1 MIRLVP
7 ASAPAQTG
15 SQQATAQPP
24 PAAVAL
30 DVSIED
36 WDVLF
41 RAVQSRLT
49 QLARRAAAVAPGE
62 SFEDAM
68 LDCIQALDQLRASMV
83 EEFAQARTGS
93 SACTG

>member
-7 ASAPAQTG
+7 APAPAQTG
-15 SQQATAQPP
+15 AQQATAQPP
-24 PAAVAL
+24 PAAL

-49 QLARRAAAVAPGE
+49 QLASRAADAAPGE
-62 SFEDAM
+62 AFDDAM
-68 LDCIQALDQLRASMV
+68 LDCIQALDQLRAAMV
-83 EEFAQARTGS
+83 EEFAQAKPGS
-93 SACTG
+93 SARTG

>member
-15 SQQATAQPP
+15 AQPATAQPP
-24 PAAVAL
+24 PAAL

-41 RAVQSRLT
+41 RAVQSRLS
-49 QLARRAAAVAPGE
+49 QLAGRAADAPPAE

-68 LDCIQALDQLRASMV
+68 LDCIQALDQLRRSMV
-83 EEFAQARTGS
+83 EEFAQARSGS
-93 SACTG
+93 SARTG